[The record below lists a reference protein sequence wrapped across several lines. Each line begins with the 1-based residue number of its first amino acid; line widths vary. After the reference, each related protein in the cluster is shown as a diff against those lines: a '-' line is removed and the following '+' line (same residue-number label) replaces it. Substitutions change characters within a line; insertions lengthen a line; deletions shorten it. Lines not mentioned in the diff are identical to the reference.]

1 MDFFIVIFSFLVV
14 WSFVEITFLISIR
27 MVTNTSSGLSHNQ
40 FMWNLRII
48 ALFLFTGSAFVINY
62 LNFSLTEFVMMCFL

>member
-14 WSFVEITFLISIR
+14 WSFVEITFLISAR
-27 MVTNTSSGLSHNQ
+27 MVTNTSSGLSQNQ

>member
-14 WSFVEITFLISIR
+14 WSFVEITFLISAR
-27 MVTNTSSGLSHNQ
+27 MVTNTSPGVTHNQ

>member
-14 WSFVEITFLISIR
+14 WSFIEITFLISAR

-48 ALFLFTGSAFVINY
+48 ALFLFTGSAFIINY

>member
-1 MDFFIVIFSFLVV
+1 MDFFIVIFSFFVV
-14 WSFVEITFLISIR
+14 WSFVEITFLISSR
-27 MVTNTSSGLSHNQ
+27 MVTNTSSSVTHNQ

>member
-14 WSFVEITFLISIR
+14 WSFVEITFLISAR

-62 LNFSLTEFVMMCFL
+62 LNFSLTESVMMCFL

>member
-14 WSFVEITFLISIR
+14 WSFVEITFLISAW

>member
-1 MDFFIVIFSFLVV
+1 MDFFIVIFSFFVV
-14 WSFVEITFLISIR
+14 WSFVEITFLISSR

>member
-14 WSFVEITFLISIR
+14 WSFVEITFLISAR
-27 MVTNTSSGLSHNQ
+27 MVTNTSSGVKHNQ

>member
-1 MDFFIVIFSFLVV
+1 MNLFIVIFSFLVV
-14 WSFVEITFLISIR
+14 WSFVEITFLISSR
-27 MVTNTSSGLSHNQ
+27 MVTNTSSGVTHNQ

-48 ALFLFTGSAFVINY
+48 ALFLFTSSAFVVNY

>member
-14 WSFVEITFLISIR
+14 WSFVEITFLISAR

-48 ALFLFTGSAFVINY
+48 ALFLFTGSAFIINY

>member
-1 MDFFIVIFSFLVV
+1 MDFFIVIFSLLVV
-14 WSFVEITFLISIR
+14 WSFVEITFLISSKRI
-27 MVTNTSSGLSHNQ
+27 TNNSSVLSHNQ
-40 FMWNLRII
+40 FMWNLRIV

>member
-14 WSFVEITFLISIR
+14 WSFVEITFLISAR

>member
-14 WSFVEITFLISIR
+14 WSFVEITFLISAR

-62 LNFSLTEFVMMCFL
+62 LNFNLTEFVMMCFL

>member
-14 WSFVEITFLISIR
+14 WSFVEITFLISSR
-27 MVTNTSSGLSHNQ
+27 MVTNTSSSVTHNQ

>member
-14 WSFVEITFLISIR
+14 WSFVEITFLISAR

-48 ALFLFTGSAFVINY
+48 ALFLFTGSAFFINY
-62 LNFSLTEFVMMCFL
+62 LNFSLAEFVMMCFL

>member
-14 WSFVEITFLISIR
+14 WSFVEITFLISAR

-48 ALFLFTGSAFVINY
+48 ALFLFTGSALVINY

>member
-14 WSFVEITFLISIR
+14 WSFVEITFLISGR

>member
-14 WSFVEITFLISIR
+14 WSFVEITFLISAR

-48 ALFLFTGSAFVINY
+48 ALCLFTGSAFVINY

>member
-14 WSFVEITFLISIR
+14 WSFIEITFLISAR
-27 MVTNTSSGLSHNQ
+27 MVTNTSPGVTHNQ

>member
-14 WSFVEITFLISIR
+14 WSFVEITFLISSR
-27 MVTNTSSGLSHNQ
+27 MVTNISSGLSHNQ

>member
-1 MDFFIVIFSFLVV
+1 MDFFIVIFSFFVV
-14 WSFVEITFLISIR
+14 WSFVEIAFLISSR

>member
-14 WSFVEITFLISIR
+14 WSFIEITFLISIR

>member
-14 WSFVEITFLISIR
+14 WSFVEITFLISAR

-62 LNFSLTEFVMMCFL
+62 LNFSLTEFVMMCFI

>member
-14 WSFVEITFLISIR
+14 WSFIEITFLISAR

>member
-14 WSFVEITFLISIR
+14 WSFVEVTFLISSR
-27 MVTNTSSGLSHNQ
+27 MVTNTSSSVTHNQ

-48 ALFLFTGSAFVINY
+48 ALFLFTGSAFIINY